1 MKSLNLYL
9 NCLVLMA
16 LFLLAGC
23 QVEPRAIAYGEVNCT
38 RCQMTVSDNRYGAE
52 MVNDKGKPFYFDSA
66 ECLAA
71 YLQENPGQADKA
83 AFVLVTDFTRPN
95 ELIDARSANFIQSKE
110 LPSPMG
116 MFLTAVADRATAD
129 KMHQEVGGR
138 LLNWEEAMKAVQN
151 NEKPE

>member
-9 NCLVLMA
+9 SCLVLVVI
-16 LFLLAGC
+16 LLLAGC
-23 QVEPRAIAYGEVNCT
+23 QVEPKPIAYGEVNCAH
-38 RCQMTVSDNRYGAE
+38 CQMTVSDNRYGAE
-52 MVNDKGKPFYFDSA
+52 MVNDKGKPFFFDSA
-66 ECLAA
+66 ECLAQ
-71 YLQENPGQADKA
+71 YLDQNPEQAAKA
-83 AFVLVTDFTRPN
+83 AHVLVTDFTNPT

-116 MFLTAVADRATAD
+116 MFLTAVADQGTAS

-138 LLNWEEAMKAVQN
+138 LLNWEEALKAVKN

>member
-9 NCLVLMA
+9 SCLVLVVI
-16 LFLLAGC
+16 LLLAGC
-23 QVEPRAIAYGEVNCT
+23 QTEPRPIAYGEVNCAH
-38 RCQMTVSDNRYGAE
+38 CQMTVSDNRYGAE
-52 MVNDKGKPFYFDSA
+52 LVNDKGKPFYFDSA

-71 YLQENPGQADKA
+71 YLHQNPQTAENA

-95 ELIDARSANFIQSKE
+95 ELIDARSASFIQSKA

-116 MFLTAVADRATAD
+116 MYLTAVADQTAAT

-138 LLNWEEAMKAVQN
+138 LLNWDEALKAVQN